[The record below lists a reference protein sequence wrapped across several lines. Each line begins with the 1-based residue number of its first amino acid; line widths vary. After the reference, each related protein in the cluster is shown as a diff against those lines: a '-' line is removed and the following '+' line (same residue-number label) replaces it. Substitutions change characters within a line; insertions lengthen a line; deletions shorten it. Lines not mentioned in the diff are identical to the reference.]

1 MLVIV
6 SDLHLTDGTSGHT
19 IKENAFRIFADRVR
33 DMAFYASWRKGGRYR
48 PVERVD
54 ILLLGDILDVIRS
67 TAWLEGEDGARPWSN
82 PTDAAFVGK
91 VEAISYAIL
100 HHNESSLAHL
110 GNLTR
115 PGGFELPP
123 PGGRKGEPQL
133 NEPGLQ
139 VEVGIHYMVGNH
151 DWFYHLPYA
160 AYHPLRSN
168 VVQALGL
175 ENDSRK
181 GFPHGPQDSA
191 KLAGI
196 LRTHGV
202 LARHGDIFDP
212 FNFSVTR
219 DESSL
224 GDGVV
229 VELLNRFHLEVRDR
243 LGSRPPRPF
252 IDGLRELDNVRPLAA
267 VPVWIDALLRENS
280 VSGMQAERV
289 KGTWNDLVDDFLNL
303 EFIRERD
310 SFINPFDSVDML
322 ESALRFTR
330 DIPLGAASALGAWWN
345 DRANSTG
352 ESYHAHAARE
362 TAVEDLEARYVVYGH
377 THHHEIVP
385 LDALTRHGRRFEQ
398 VYFNAGT
405 WRRVHRLARASR
417 SGRAFVAYDVMTYL
431 AFFKEDERKG
441 RPFACWS
448 GALGEARK
456 RGSGQ

>member
-19 IKENAFRIFADRVR
+19 IKENAFRIFADRIR
-33 DMAFYASWRKGGRYR
+33 DTAFYASWRKGGRYR

-100 HHNESSLAHL
+100 HHNEPSLAHL

-151 DWFYHLPYA
+151 DWFYHLPHA

-181 GFPHGPQDSA
+181 GFPHGLQDSA

-196 LRTHGV
+196 LRAHGV

-243 LGSRPPRPF
+243 LGSRLPRPF

-303 EFIRERD
+303 EFIRKGIRSSTPSTAWTCWNQHSGSREISRWERPALWVRGGT
-310 SFINPFDSVDML
+310 IARTAPANPTM
-322 ESALRFTR
+322 
-330 DIPLGAASALGAWWN
+330 PMQ
-345 DRANSTG
+345 
-352 ESYHAHAARE
+352 
-362 TAVEDLEARYVVYGH
+362 
-377 THHHEIVP
+377 P
-385 LDALTRHGRRFEQ
+385 GRQPSR
-398 VYFNAGT
+398 T
-405 WRRVHRLARASR
+405 WRPVTSYTAIPITTKSSR
-417 SGRAFVAYDVMTYL
+417 ST
-431 AFFKEDERKG
+431 
-441 RPFACWS
+441 S
-448 GALGEARK
+448 
-456 RGSGQ
+456 